1 MGIIEIAQLITGI
14 ATLVVASI
22 LIWQMVIQK
31 KALDI
36 AHNDADSSMSF
47 QAVDQHTENQ
57 RWFQENCNDEM
68 LKKMHKGLDYL
79 SEKELNT
86 LTVFVHNSFMT
97 ITTEWR
103 LGRRNRLKDYYT
115 YAFQQFGLLKYKASR
130 EILKNTYIKNINSDA
145 MHHDLKDLIKEVYEN
160 LSDDK
165 LPDPKEIK

>member
-31 KALDI
+31 
-36 AHNDADSSMSF
+36 
-47 QAVDQHTENQ
+47 
-57 RWFQENCNDEM
+57 
-68 LKKMHKGLDYL
+68 KGLDYL

-130 EILKNTYIKNINSDA
+130 EILKNTYINNINSDA

-160 LSDDK
+160 LSGDK
-165 LPDPKEIK
+165 LPGPKEIN